1 MVLEAIKCPHYGEV
15 EQVIRHGSTRN
26 GTQRYRC
33 YAYQKCFLNDY
44 INRGHMPEVK
54 AQMSQMAM
62 NENGI
67 RDTARVLKVNRNT
80 VMNHFKKSNRVL
92 FVNPSYAFM
101 PSDELV
107 VKVDEMWLF
116 VAKRRFRS
124 GSGE

>member
-1 MVLEAIKCPHYGEV
+1 MG
-15 EQVIRHGSTRN
+15 
-26 GTQRYRC
+26 
-33 YAYQKCFLNDY
+33 
-44 INRGHMPEVK
+44 
-54 AQMSQMAM
+54 
-62 NENGI
+62 NGI

-124 GSGE
+124 GSGG